1 MTKVIKIDKDNP
13 EIELIDYAAE
23 VIKKGGLVA
32 FPTETVYGI
41 GANSFDEEA
50 VKRIFIAKGRP
61 QDNPLILHIALMD
74 QVYELAAEFPEKAK
88 KLAHRFWPGP
98 LTIVLKKSDKVPY
111 VNTAGMNTVAI
122 RMPSNPIAHLLIK
135 RAGVP
140 ISAPSANVSGKP
152 SPTDASHVIEDL
164 YGKVDVIIDG
174 GKCDVGLESTVVDLT
189 EEVPVILRPG
199 AVTLEMLKEV
209 LGEVKLDPS
218 LLTRPDENIKP
229 KSPGMKYK
237 HYSPKAEVYIVKGPL
252 DKVVKKIQQLAKN
265 QLKNGK
271 KVGIM
276 ATVQTSTQ
284 YKEGDIIVVGDRDKP
299 ETIAKNL
306 FETLREFDRRG
317 VEVVFAESFN
327 YDDIGLAIMNRLEKA
342 AGYKEIKAEGEL
354 T

>member
-1 MTKVIKIDKDNP
+1 MTKVIRIDRYNP

-61 QDNPLILHIALMD
+61 QDNPLILHIASID
-74 QVYELAAEFPEKAK
+74 QVYDLTVEFPEKAK
-88 KLAHRFWPGP
+88 KLVQKFWPGP
-98 LTIVLKKSDKVPY
+98 LTIVLKKSSKVPY
-111 VNTAGMNTVAI
+111 INTAGMDTVAI
-122 RMPSNPIAHLLIK
+122 RMPSNSIAHLLIK

-140 ISAPSANVSGKP
+140 ISAPSANVSGRP

-189 EEVPVILRPG
+189 DEIPVILRPG
-199 AVTLEMLKEV
+199 AVTLNMLQEV
-209 LGEVKLDPS
+209 LGEVRLDPF
-218 LLTRPDENIKP
+218 LLKKPDMDIKP

-237 HYSPKAEVYIVKGPL
+237 HYSPRAEVYIVKGPL
-252 DKVVKKIQQLAKN
+252 DKVVKKIKQLAKN
-265 QLKNGK
+265 QLKIGK

-284 YKEGDIIVVGDRDKP
+284 YEEGEVIVVGDREKP
-299 ETIAKNL
+299 ESIAKNL
-306 FETLREFDRRG
+306 FEVLREFDRRE
-317 VEVVFAESFN
+317 VDVVFAESFD
-327 YDDIGLAIMNRLEKA
+327 YDEIGLAIMNRL
-342 AGYKEIKAEGEL
+342 
-354 T
+354 

>member
-1 MTKVIKIDKDNP
+1 M
-13 EIELIDYAAE
+13 
-23 VIKKGGLVA
+23 
-32 FPTETVYGI
+32 
-41 GANSFDEEA
+41 
-50 VKRIFIAKGRP
+50 
-61 QDNPLILHIALMD
+61 
-74 QVYELAAEFPEKAK
+74 
-88 KLAHRFWPGP
+88 
-98 LTIVLKKSDKVPY
+98 
-111 VNTAGMNTVAI
+111 
-122 RMPSNPIAHLLIK
+122 
-135 RAGVP
+135 
-140 ISAPSANVSGKP
+140 
-152 SPTDASHVIEDL
+152 
-164 YGKVDVIIDG
+164 
-174 GKCDVGLESTVVDLT
+174 GLESTVVDLT

-284 YKEGDIIVVGDRDKP
+284 YKEGEIIVVGDRDKP

-354 T
+354 R

>member
-1 MTKVIKIDKDNP
+1 MTKIIRIDKNNI
-13 EIELIDYAAE
+13 EVELIDYAAE

-50 VKRIFIAKGRP
+50 VKKIFIAKGRP
-61 QDNPLILHIALMD
+61 QDNPLILHIASID
-74 QVYELAAEFPEKAK
+74 QIYDLAEEFPEKAK
-88 KLAHRFWPGP
+88 KLVKKFWPGP
-98 LTIVLKKSDKVPY
+98 LTVVLKKSPKVPY
-111 VNTAGMNTVAI
+111 INTAGMDTVAI

-140 ISAPSANVSGKP
+140 ISAPSANVSGRP

-174 GKCDVGLESTVVDLT
+174 GKCDVGLESTVIDLT
-189 EEVPVILRPG
+189 EEIPVILRPG
-199 AVTLEMLKEV
+199 AVTVNMIREV
-209 LGEVKLDPS
+209 LGEVRLDPF
-218 LLTRPDENIKP
+218 LLKKPDRDIKP

-237 HYSPKAEVYIVKGPL
+237 HYSPKAEVYIVKGQL
-252 DKVVKKIQQLAKN
+252 DKVVKKIRELVKI

-284 YKEGDIIVVGDRDKP
+284 YEEGEVVVVGDREKP
-299 ETIAKNL
+299 ESIAKNL
-306 FETLREFDRRG
+306 FEVLREFDRRG
-317 VEVVFAESFN
+317 VDVVFAESFD
-327 YDDIGLAIMNRLEKA
+327 YDEIGLAIMNRLEKA
-342 AGYKEIKAEGEL
+342 AGYKEIEAEGS
-354 T
+354 